1 MGGAMPP
8 SNRLRG
14 ISPGPGVF
22 VRAPIDQGR
31 VRRLAAAASLQ
42 PTTYPLSNVSERI
55 RLHVNQHE
63 NLTMGQHN
71 KRIKTQRVILIIQKP
86 RLRATRQIDGR
97 PLQKTCRV
105 T

>member
-71 KRIKTQRVILIIQKP
+71 KRIKTQRVI
-86 RLRATRQIDGR
+86 R
-97 PLQKTCRV
+97 
-105 T
+105 